1 MTPEPVRDPA
11 SASFP
16 ALPFGPILGAAL
28 ALAALQTPAV
38 LGLEASWSPGLGV
51 PAEEEIQISGT
62 IVDDEG
68 VPVPFG
74 RALIWGPKGFY
85 VEMTADESGD
95 FQGSGLPAGRLGLR
109 AAGEAP
115 DCMSAGDSRPGEIV
129 EVDLRDG
136 KSLGD
141 LTLRLLPSRTVRG
154 RLTLHGKPVPEAGLQ
169 ARLEGGVDVSTVSG
183 EDGTFLLVVP
193 KTATRATL
201 MVNGGEAPAQAF
213 EVQLDGA
220 DLQVK
225 LQPRSGALE
234 IRLPSA
240 WAQLNQ
246 AGGLL
251 SLEANGRE
259 LPESWIYEAEP
270 ASLKNRALRL
280 DRMAPGPYRVCLGP
294 AGLYGLIDPEAR
306 DTKSTAC
313 AEGTLVPG
321 GTLRLA
327 VAAADISL

>member
-11 SASFP
+11 SSSPSPF
-16 ALPFGPILGAAL
+16 PFGPLLGAAL
-28 ALAALQTPAV
+28 ALAALQTPAA
-38 LGLEASWSPGLGV
+38 LGLEASWSPGMGIS
-51 PAEEEIQISGT
+51 AGEEVQISGT
-62 IVDDEG
+62 IVDEEG

-115 DCMSAGDSRPGEIV
+115 DCVSVGDTRPGEIV
-129 EVDLRDG
+129 EVELREG

-169 ARLEGGVDVSTVSG
+169 ARLEGGVDVATVSA

-213 EVQLDGA
+213 EVDLQGA
-220 DLQVK
+220 DLRLQ
-225 LQPRSGALE
+225 LQPRAGALE

-240 WAQLNQ
+240 WAQLNET
-246 AGGLL
+246 GGLL
-251 SLEANGRE
+251 SLEASGRE

-270 ASLKNRALRL
+270 ASLKDRRLRL

-313 AEGTLVPG
+313 AEGTLLPG
-321 GTLRLA
+321 GTLQLA
-327 VAAADISL
+327 VAGADGPV